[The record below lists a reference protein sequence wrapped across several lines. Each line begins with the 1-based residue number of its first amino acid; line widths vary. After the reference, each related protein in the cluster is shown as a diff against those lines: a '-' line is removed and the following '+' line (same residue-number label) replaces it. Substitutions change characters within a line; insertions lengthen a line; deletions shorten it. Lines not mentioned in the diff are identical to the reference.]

1 MRRFDMDARIAGEGE
16 DRFEE
21 PGVADE
27 IPAPRRD
34 WLPRDRRNGGGGNG
48 RGHFVGT
55 RVGRPDDG
63 RFGRCLVTA
72 SNQLRGSAITS
83 ETGSNTWSYPR
94 KRA

>member
-1 MRRFDMDARIAGEGE
+1 MWHLDMDARIAGEGE

-34 WLPRDRRNGGGGNG
+34 RLPRDRHNGGGSNR

-55 RVGRPDDG
+55 RASRPDDG
-63 RFGRCLVTA
+63 RLGRCLVTA
-72 SNQLRGSAITS
+72 SNHLGGSATTS
-83 ETGSNTWSYPR
+83 ETGSNTWS
-94 KRA
+94 